1 MKITQHPIVDINVSK
16 ALELPFN
23 RPKIEKQIKIIGQSV
38 VSVGILRTP
47 VFAKTKAITGRY
59 ELYSLDGQHLIEA
72 CKRLDVKTIKGIVVE
87 TDSISEMVK
96 MMALLNNVNQRW
108 TLIDYVNSYCGT
120 GNADFFALKNH
131 SITNGFNIAI
141 SASILSGTNVLG
153 AGCKSIKNGTFKVND
168 VEQDVITQNLIDV
181 STLVNTTNSKFH
193 RAYLNFYRSLGSNY
207 NHKKMTNKIQSSKE
221 FVKLP
226 HDQSYLYDLI
236 HKAYT
241 GK

>member
-1 MKITQHPIVDINVSK
+1 MKITQHPVVDINVSK

-47 VFAKTKAITGRY
+47 VFVKTKAITGRY

-207 NHKKMTNKIQSSKE
+207 NHKKMINKIQSSKE

-236 HKAYT
+236 HKTYT

>member
-1 MKITQHPIVDINVSK
+1 MKITQHPIIDINVSK

-47 VFAKTKAITGRY
+47 VFVKTKAITGRY
-59 ELYSLDGQHLIEA
+59 ELYSLDGQHLIES

-96 MMALLNNVNQRW
+96 MMALLNNVNQTW

-131 SITNGFNIAI
+131 SITNGFTIAI
-141 SASILSGTNVLG
+141 SASILSGTNVAG
-153 AGCKSIKNGTFKVND
+153 AGCKSIKNGTFKVNA

-193 RAYLNFYRSLGSNY
+193 RAYLNFYRSLGSTY
-207 NHKKMTNKIQSSKE
+207 NHKKMITKIQESKE
-221 FVKLP
+221 FIKLP
-226 HDQSYLYDLI
+226 HDQAYLYDLI
-236 HKAYT
+236 HKTYT

>member
-47 VFAKTKAITGRY
+47 VFVKTKAISGRY

-87 TDSISEMVK
+87 TDFVSEMVK

-131 SITNGFNIAI
+131 AITNGFTIAI
-141 SASILSGTNVLG
+141 SASILSGTNVSG
-153 AGCKSIKNGTFKVND
+153 AGCKSIKDGTFKVNA
-168 VEQDVITQNLIDV
+168 VEHDVITQNLIDV
-181 STLVNTTNSKFH
+181 STLVNTTNAKFH
-193 RAYLNFYRSLGSNY
+193 RAYLNFYRALGSTY
-207 NHKKMTNKIQSSKE
+207 NHKKMITKIQESKE

-226 HDQSYLYDLI
+226 HDQTYLYDLI
-236 HKAYT
+236 HKTYT

>member
-47 VFAKTKAITGRY
+47 VFVKTKAITGRY

-131 SITNGFNIAI
+131 SITNGFNIVI
-141 SASILSGTNVLG
+141 SASILSGTNVAG

-193 RAYLNFYRSLGSNY
+193 RAYLNFYRSLGNTY
-207 NHKKMTNKIQSSKE
+207 NHKKMINKIQSSKE
-221 FVKLP
+221 FAKLP

-236 HKAYT
+236 HKTYT